1 MNAKKC
7 DICGAFYLDGTP
19 NYKPV
24 SKHVLSIN
32 VDKRIDMAMDL
43 CPDCQKS
50 LEAWINGDA
59 VIDMIASE
67 EPLSEEEGDAE

>member
-1 MNAKKC
+1 MDAKKC
-7 DICGAFYLDGTP
+7 DICGTFYLNGTP

-24 SKHVLSIN
+24 PKHVLSMTI
-32 VDKRIDMAMDL
+32 DKRIDMAMDL

-59 VIDMIASE
+59 VIDMIV
-67 EPLSEEEGDAE
+67 PEEEIETGEAE